1 MLLAAQ
7 ATVVANDVPLRA
19 SVNVP
24 AVPAV
29 LVITILVTTVVVAEG
44 TVYSVPDD
52 VANAPRPNALVVVAI
67 SYYLSY
73 IQAPMSVMSTI
84 SCSYPLASSDAYV
97 VDTILVKPLIVVT
110 VAPEPIDVEPSVGAV

>member
-7 ATVVANDVPLRA
+7 ATVVASDVPLRA

-67 SYYLSY
+67 SYYLSFRVR
-73 IQAPMSVMSTI
+73 PLEGVSVHL
-84 SCSYPLASSDAYV
+84 PHFLDR
-97 VDTILVKPLIVVT
+97 
-110 VAPEPIDVEPSVGAV
+110 